1 MLLLT
6 ITHTGVNAHNR
17 NAHNAEEV
25 QRARPVCRVGDHLRY
40 VDNTAKP
47 KVDVSLKHAYML
59 ALNLGNNDKAKKKK

>member
-1 MLLLT
+1 
-6 ITHTGVNAHNR
+6 
-17 NAHNAEEV
+17 
-25 QRARPVCRVGDHLRY
+25 VGDNLRY